1 MPNRFHQNF
10 VWALETYL
18 RQVWVPTREAQVYH
32 DVNVTPVGGW
42 PNNYRAPD
50 LIILLPERYGI
61 DHNEYFEGGPNVV
74 VELHSPG
81 DEAYEKL
88 TFYADLGVN
97 EVWIIHRDTSAPELY
112 QLMRNRYEQKA
123 PSADGWLQSTE
134 TGLEFRREDGDKLAI
149 RLAGDEASRE
159 DLPPD

>member
-1 MPNRFHQNF
+1 
-10 VWALETYL
+10 
-18 RQVWVPTREAQVYH
+18 
-32 DVNVTPVGGW
+32 
-42 PNNYRAPD
+42 
-50 LIILLPERYGI
+50 
-61 DHNEYFEGGPNVV
+61 
-74 VELHSPG
+74 LHSPG